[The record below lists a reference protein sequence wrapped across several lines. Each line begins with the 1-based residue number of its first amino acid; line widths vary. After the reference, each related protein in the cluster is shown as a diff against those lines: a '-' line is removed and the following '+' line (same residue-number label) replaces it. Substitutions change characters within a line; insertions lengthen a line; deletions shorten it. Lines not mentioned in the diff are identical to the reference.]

1 MSKTQ
6 VSEIQLGNLKV
17 QGLSRA
23 GTGTSLFLPEFKI
36 CFDVAQGWPFHY
48 ASKHFFI
55 THSHMDHAGGIP
67 YIISQRGLMNLPE
80 AQFYMPEAMIEPMH
94 EILKQWQKIEGHTYQ
109 YSLNP
114 LPLDKEVE
122 VKPNY
127 FVRSFKT
134 QHRVDS
140 QGYALI
146 QKKKKLKPEYLNLC
160 QQTLVD
166 LKNSGTK
173 IHEYIEE
180 IEFAFTGDT
189 KIEFLDASPWVKNS
203 KVLFME
209 VTYFDEKSS
218 IERARTWGH
227 IHFEELLPRL
237 AEIKSNHLVLTHIST
252 KYSHSKACEI
262 LEKKVRLKA
271 DLERLH
277 IF

>member
-1 MSKTQ
+1 M
-6 VSEIQLGNLKV
+6 
-17 QGLSRA
+17 
-23 GTGTSLFLPEFKI
+23 
-36 CFDVAQGWPFHY
+36 
-48 ASKHFFI
+48 
-55 THSHMDHAGGIP
+55 
-67 YIISQRGLMNLPE
+67 
-80 AQFYMPEAMIEPMH
+80 
-94 EILKQWQKIEGHTYQ
+94 
-109 YSLNP
+109 
-114 LPLDKEVE
+114 
-122 VKPNY
+122 
-127 FVRSFKT
+127 
-134 QHRVDS
+134 
-140 QGYALI
+140 
-146 QKKKKLKPEYLNLC
+146 
-160 QQTLVD
+160 D

-173 IHEYIEE
+173 IHEFIEE

-189 KIEFLDASPWVKNS
+189 KIEFLDVSPWVKNS

-209 VTYFDEKSS
+209 VTYFDEKRS